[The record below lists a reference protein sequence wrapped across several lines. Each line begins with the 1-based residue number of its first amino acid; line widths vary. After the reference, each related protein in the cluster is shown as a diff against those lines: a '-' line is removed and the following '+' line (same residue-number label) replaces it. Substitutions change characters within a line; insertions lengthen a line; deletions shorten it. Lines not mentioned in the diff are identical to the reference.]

1 MDLASLMNWIGRMST
16 GCLITLKLFVITICF
31 SIILGLILT
40 FLYTSKNVIL
50 NKIVG
55 FYILL
60 FRVLLSFFKSSL
72 YGLVCLLFL

>member
-40 FLYTSKNVIL
+40 FLYTSKKCYIKQNSRIL
-50 NKIVG
+50 
-55 FYILL
+55 Y
-60 FRVLLSFFKSSL
+60 SFI
-72 YGLVCLLFL
+72 